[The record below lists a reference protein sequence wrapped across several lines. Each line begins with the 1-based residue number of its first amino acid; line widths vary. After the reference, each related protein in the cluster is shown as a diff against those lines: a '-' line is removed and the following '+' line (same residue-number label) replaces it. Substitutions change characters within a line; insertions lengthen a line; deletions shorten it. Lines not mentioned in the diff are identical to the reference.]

1 MSEFWDF
8 LVEGVNH
15 ILDPEGLDHF
25 YFILSFCILYT
36 FKDWKK
42 ILGLVTAFTV
52 GHCITLFLSGLN
64 IVSINTDVIEFLI
77 PITILLSCLNN
88 FWILLKDKSYK
99 PQLSITYLIL
109 LVFGLIHGLGFSN
122 YIRRFIFEDESIVLP
137 LLGFNVGIELA
148 QLLIVAGFLSIISI
162 LALIAKKNTKWIK
175 LSVNLI
181 ITLLVLKMLFFD

>member
-181 ITLLVLKMLFFD
+181 ITLLVLKMLFLD

>member
-1 MSEFWDF
+1 MNEFWDF

-64 IVSINTDVIEFLI
+64 IVTINTDVIEFLI

-148 QLLIVAGFLSIISI
+148 QLLIVAGFLSVISI
-162 LALIAKKNTKWIK
+162 IALIAKKHTKWIK

-181 ITLLVLKMLFFD
+181 ITLLVLKMLFLD